1 MIRTEVS
8 SLGYTLTKEHPAT
21 VEEYN
26 ALAPKRAN
34 ACLEDAVASTDYRS
48 VFPVFRDTLLT
59 ELGETY
65 GVPRENFGTED
76 DPKWETEGKWF
87 NRIVAKS
94 GKTPEQF
101 RSETLTVAQKHMDAA
116 AFDPSERESKG
127 SGPTIGKRDLALA
140 QQVITDGKADVI
152 AGKLAVI
159 LGRDVATDE
168 KSLARA
174 IADNRRALAEKAAQE
189 QKAALGL

>member
-8 SLGYTLTKEHPAT
+8 SLGYNLTKEHPAT

-34 ACLEDAVASTDYRS
+34 ACLEDATASTDYRS
-48 VFPVFRDTLLT
+48 VFPVFRDSFLT
-59 ELGETY
+59 ELGETF

-76 DPKWETEGKWF
+76 EPKWETEGKWF

-101 RSETLTVAQKHMDAA
+101 RAETIGIAQKHMDAA
-116 AFDPSERESKG
+116 PFDPSEREAKG
-127 SGPTIGKRDLALA
+127 TGPAIGKRDLALA
-140 QQVITDGKADVI
+140 QQVIADGKADAI
-152 AGKLAVI
+152 AGKLAAI
-159 LGRDVATDE
+159 LGRDVPTDE